1 MNREHSDHEM
11 IAGFGAW
18 ADITKYHSLGN
29 LNNRDLFSHN
39 SEGYKSEIRA
49 SAGLFSPGASL
60 LGL

>member
-1 MNREHSDHEM
+1 M